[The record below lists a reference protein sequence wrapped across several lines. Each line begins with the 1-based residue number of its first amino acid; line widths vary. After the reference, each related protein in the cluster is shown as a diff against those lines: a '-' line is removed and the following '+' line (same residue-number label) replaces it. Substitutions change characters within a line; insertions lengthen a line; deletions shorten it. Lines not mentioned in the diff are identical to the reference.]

1 MTDTPRVVV
10 ISPTY
15 NEADNVH
22 ALADGVLAQP
32 GDLSLLVVD
41 DSSPDGTGDRVLAR
55 AANDPRIGLLTR
67 PGKEGYGR
75 AVCAGLVEALDRG
88 ADVVV
93 QLDADGSHDP
103 AVIPCMLDAIA
114 AGFDVVIGSRYVPGG
129 GIRRWPPRRKIL
141 SRGANAYVDRVLGL
155 PVRDCTTGFRAF
167 TADALRRCD
176 PREVRAS
183 GYAFLIEHLYL
194 ADQADLRIEEVPIVF
209 TDREEGES
217 SLTWSVFTESVVNPW
232 RIRLSRRR

>member
-1 MTDTPRVVV
+1 MSVDPRVVV

-15 NEADNVH
+15 NEAENVD

-32 GDLSLLVVD
+32 GGFSLLVVD
-41 DSSPDGTGDRVLAR
+41 DSSPDGTGERVLER
-55 AANDPRIGLLTR
+55 AAADPRVDLLTR

-75 AVCAGLVEALDRG
+75 AVAAGLNEALRRG

-93 QLDADGSHDP
+93 QMDADGSHDP
-103 AVIPCMLDAIA
+103 AVIPAMLDALA
-114 AGFDVVIGSRYVPGG
+114 AGFDVVVGSRYVPGG
-129 GIRRWPPRRKIL
+129 GIRRWPMRRKLL

-167 TADALRRCD
+167 SADALRRCD
-176 PREVRAS
+176 PAAVQAA
-183 GYAFLIEHLYL
+183 GYAFLIEHLYHVV
-194 ADQADLRIEEVPIVF
+194 QQGLRIEEVPIVF
-209 TDREEGES
+209 TDREQGAS

-232 RIRLSRRR
+232 RIRLSSRR